1 MPSAEP
7 VARESVSLDAWVIGL
22 VSALVG
28 LTALGFGRF
37 AYALLLPLMREG
49 LDLSYTQAGFISSA
63 NLFGFLTGALLGGSL
78 AGVFGA
84 RPVVGTALALA
95 ALGAITTASSHAVAL
110 VALAQ
115 GLVGFGAGAGLVP
128 AQNVPLAWFPPGR
141 RGFASGLPSAGIG
154 VGLVVTGL
162 GLPVLLPLH
171 VLGFAGWRLAWATIG
186 IALLIGSGF
195 SFWLL
200 RDPPSLARET
210 EPIRRAFFAP
220 GIWHLCLV
228 YFFFGF
234 SYLSYVAFFGAAA
247 ASRYEWPPPA
257 IGGAWAVGGAFSIAS
272 GLIWGALSDVTG
284 RRLAMSLAFMVQA
297 VSYLT
302 MALIRWDGAVYVSVM
317 LWGITAWAVPG
328 LAVAVATDLLGARLV
343 YPAMAL
349 VNVVGAFGQM
359 SGPVVTGYAVDL
371 TGSFVPGLLLA
382 SAVAFLGGAAALGL
396 AETRPRDGMTPAPAR
411 PRRRYIAGA

>member
-1 MPSAEP
+1 MSPAEP
-7 VARESVSLDAWVIGL
+7 VVRESVSLDAWVIGL
-22 VSALVG
+22 TSALVG

-63 NLFGFLTGALLGGSL
+63 NLFGFLVGALLGGLL

-115 GLVGFGAGAGLVP
+115 GLVGFGAGAGIVP
-128 AQNVPLAWFPPGR
+128 AQNVPIAWFPPSQ
-141 RGFASGLPSAGIG
+141 RGFASGLASVGIG
-154 VGLVVTGL
+154 VGLVVTGV
-162 GLPVLLPLH
+162 GFPVLLPLN
-171 VLGFAGWRLAWATIG
+171 VLGFTGWRLAWATIG
-186 IALLIGSGF
+186 IALLVGSAF

-200 RDPPSLARET
+200 RDSPSLEWEAG
-210 EPIRRAFFAP
+210 PIRRAFFAP

-247 ASRYEWPPPA
+247 ASRHQWQPPA
-257 IGGAWAVGGAFSIAS
+257 IGRAWAVGGVLSIAS

-284 RRLAMSLAFMVQA
+284 RRRAISLAFTVQV

-302 MALIRWDGAVYVSVM
+302 MALVPWDGAVYVSVM
-317 LWGITAWAVPG
+317 LWGITAWAIPG
-328 LAVAVATDLLGARLV
+328 LAVAVATDLVGARLV
-343 YPAMAL
+343 HPAMAF
-349 VNVVGAFGQM
+349 VNVVGALGQM
-359 SGPVVTGYAVDL
+359 SGPVVTGFAVDL
-371 TGSFVPGLLLA
+371 TRSFVPGLLLA
-382 SAVAFLGGAAALGL
+382 SAVAFLGGAAALAL
-396 AETRPRDGMTPAPAR
+396 AETRQRDGMTAAR
-411 PRRRYIAGA
+411 PRRRYVAGA